1 MSAKNGKGGNVF
13 AAKGKAIAEQEER
26 RRNKVTVKETKTN
39 AAEEDQEQTNT
50 EKAEQPAA
58 VQPEREIP
66 KAAAGSAKGLQDGW
80 TRFTVTTRVDIVE
93 DLKVYAFKSRQSIKD
108 VVTAAFEE
116 YLSDKDI
123 GTR

>member
-26 RRNKVTVKETKTN
+26 RRNKVTVKQTRAN
-39 AAEEDQEQTNT
+39 PAEEDQEQTNA
-50 EKAEQPAA
+50 EKAE
-58 VQPEREIP
+58 QPEREIP